1 MSESPDPAAGGPVR
15 RETWRRRVVAAQR
28 QRFPAHR
35 TRSRVW
41 LALVITVFFLAGAL
55 FVTSAVN
62 SDGTDLR
69 AGRYGDL
76 KSLIREQKEEAD
88 ALQARANELTDE
100 VNGFAEQE
108 NSSAVAT
115 VQEEIDELR
124 QPAGLQAVEGPGL
137 TVTLEDAPDGVS
149 DTAEVSANDLVV
161 HQQDIQ
167 AVANAMWAGGAEA
180 MTIQGQRV
188 ISTTGIK
195 CVGNTVVLH
204 GIPYSPPYV
213 LTAVGDP
220 DAMLQSINSNRYIE
234 IYLEYVEVYQLGWD
248 VETHTNVE
256 LPAYDGPLEL
266 TYAQPADSSGE
277 SDDEL

>member
-1 MSESPDPAAGGPVR
+1 M
-15 RETWRRRVVAAQR
+15 
-28 QRFPAHR
+28 
-35 TRSRVW
+35 VW
-41 LALVITVFFLAGAL
+41 LALVAAVFFLAGAL

-76 KSLIREQKEEAD
+76 PSLVRVQKEEAD
-88 ALQARANELTDE
+88 ALQARAGELTEE
-100 VNGFAEQE
+100 VNALSEQQD
-108 NSSAVAT
+108 NGAVAT
-115 VQEEIDELR
+115 VQEQIDELR
-124 QPAGLQAVEGPGL
+124 QPAGLKAVEGPGL
-137 TVTLEDAPDGVS
+137 TVTLDDAPRGVS
-149 DTAEVSANDLVV
+149 DTADVSANDLVV

-213 LTAVGDP
+213 ISAVGDP
-220 DAMLQSINSNRYIE
+220 LTMQRKIDRDRYIE
-234 IYLEYVEVYQLGWD
+234 IYREYVEAYDLGWH
-248 VETHTNVE
+248 VESHSSIE
-256 LPAYDGPLEL
+256 LAAYEGPLDL
-266 TYAQPADSSGE
+266 KYARPVGSSGD
-277 SDDEL
+277 SRL